1 MPNMKLKKGQTLI
14 VTRFVGDCT
23 CIHILYFNRCVLCI
37 CICNTV
43 TMSKERSQQL
53 HSWAERMS
61 LVTCF
66 YSTTVA
72 PSDTFVT
79 PWLFDFARPYVA
91 LTVKES
97 QQWHT
102 VHFAFSI
109 WVVSIH
115 FYRGFK
121 IEVKYVLLF
130 NVMYSFFH
138 SLLCFQGVS
147 WPESTHQFGEIKFI

>member
-23 CIHILYFNRCVLCI
+23 CIHILYFNRCVLRI

-138 SLLCFQGVS
+138 SLLCFKGVS